1 MLIGPTPTQ
10 RLLSFIVREVL
21 ALQVR
26 EQLALQGLGFFLGPT
41 ITSQSRGLVQ
51 SKAP

>member
-10 RLLSFIVREVL
+10 QLLSFIVCEVL

-41 ITSQSRGLVQ
+41 ITSQSRALVQ